1 MGFATQ
7 NVDSPHLEK
16 LPLLSGIIA
25 MSPLI
30 HLTKPAP
37 KPTRIIGGLLSK
49 IVPNLLFPT
58 QMDSKVSSLPDCQ
71 RDSYPPWHRL
81 LVGIPKSKK
90 SMSKILWSGR
100 RELYA
105 VWMTC

>member
-30 HLTKPAP
+30 HLTKPAS
-37 KPTRIIGGLLSK
+37 KPARIIGGLFSK
-49 IVPNLLFPT
+49 IVPNLLIPT
-58 QMDSKVSSLPDCQ
+58 QMDAEASTLPNC
-71 RDSYPPWHRL
+71 
-81 LVGIPKSKK
+81 
-90 SMSKILWSGR
+90 
-100 RELYA
+100 
-105 VWMTC
+105 

>member
-37 KPTRIIGGLLSK
+37 KATRILGSLFSK
-49 IVPNLLFPT
+49 IVPNLLVPT
-58 QMDSKVSSLPDCQ
+58 QVDAEVSSLPHC
-71 RDSYPPWHRL
+71 
-81 LVGIPKSKK
+81 
-90 SMSKILWSGR
+90 
-100 RELYA
+100 
-105 VWMTC
+105 